1 MLQSDCQQHLQ
12 LCKPIYKVLRKD
24 LTVCQIYSSVR
35 YRNKGRVFVSSIVM
49 KVLRSVQSLLMLILY
64 THAQEAILA
73 EDASVL
79 YQDTGML
86 SEDTSLIENIPQ
98 VTSQALEQA
107 VEVKEKSLEQAQEAE
122 TLSVSIGSC
131 VIFVTGMAMLGII
144 GYVVYRQH
152 KRNAARDEDNQMLK
166 SLLDS
171 EMDYAAM

>member
-1 MLQSDCQQHLQ
+1 
-12 LCKPIYKVLRKD
+12 
-24 LTVCQIYSSVR
+24 
-35 YRNKGRVFVSSIVM
+35 M
-49 KVLRSVQSLLMLILY
+49 KVLRSVQSLLMLILH

-79 YQDTGML
+79 SQDTGML
-86 SEDTSLIENIPQ
+86 SSEDTSLIENIPQ
-98 VTSQALEQA
+98 VTSEALEQA

-122 TLSVSIGSC
+122 TLSVSIGSS

>member
-1 MLQSDCQQHLQ
+1 
-12 LCKPIYKVLRKD
+12 
-24 LTVCQIYSSVR
+24 
-35 YRNKGRVFVSSIVM
+35 M

-79 YQDTGML
+79 SQDTGML
-86 SEDTSLIENIPQ
+86 SSEDTSLIENIPQ
-98 VTSQALEQA
+98 VTSEALEQA
-107 VEVKEKSLEQAQEAE
+107 VKVKEKSLEQAQEAE
-122 TLSVSIGSC
+122 TLSVSIGSS